1 MRTEKSI
8 SVAIRAALWYT
19 EALAC
24 PYRLLSA
31 LSAAI
36 DPYRPYRHYRH
47 LSAISARSAPISSI
61 GPIGPVVP
69 HTPTRIP
76 FFLSHTSCPLSPL
89 QVKISDTVL
98 YLSAYISVSNLQHQ
112 RASPSL
118 LLSTMAGAEMT
129 RSATEQPI
137 FATLGIATATEH
149 SVPPA
154 PAVQVLL
161 RTEDIEQLCEAERSF
176 APRRSLQLIARK
188 ALEVITKAGPN
199 SSMDSNLEHLFPWR
213 SYVACHEDAHA
224 IIGSGIALAMAEFIE
239 GTKDPNR
246 GGQPR
251 LDFVLH
257 RTDGTYCCLHPG
269 SKKRGDAKPI
279 FLPSPA
285 RDLATEHIS
294 TRNDLSSLPA
304 SPYTCEHASLV
315 PQIDR
320 MGKADAFRSLQLA
333 PCGPPMQ

>member
-1 MRTEKSI
+1 M
-8 SVAIRAALWYT
+8 AL
-19 EALAC
+19 EA
-24 PYRLLSA
+24 
-31 LSAAI
+31 
-36 DPYRPYRHYRH
+36 
-47 LSAISARSAPISSI
+47 
-61 GPIGPVVP
+61 V
-69 HTPTRIP
+69 
-76 FFLSHTSCPLSPL
+76 
-89 QVKISDTVL
+89 
-98 YLSAYISVSNLQHQ
+98 
-112 RASPSL
+112 
-118 LLSTMAGAEMT
+118 TM
-129 RSATEQPI
+129 SATEQPI
-137 FATLGIATATEH
+137 FETLCIATATEH
-149 SVPPA
+149 SAPPA

-188 ALEVITKAGPN
+188 ALEVITEAGPS
-199 SSMDSNLEHLFPWR
+199 SSMDSNLEQLFPWR

-257 RTDGTYCCLHPG
+257 KTDGTYCRLHPG

-294 TRNDLSSLPA
+294 IRNDLTSLPA
-304 SPYTCEHASLV
+304 SPYTCEHAALV

-320 MGKADAFRSLQLA
+320 MGKADAYRSLQLT
-333 PCGPPMQ
+333 PCGPLMHEGAHFKWWLFICNLGKNTRETIGCGIVAATLENKWEHGVQLLLTRSDNTEAKLQLLQQSHGRYITRLLLDQNASEIASPIAVSATATEHDCLGLD